1 MNTDQLRVRFPDEK
15 ACRTFFES
23 IIWRNGRFCPHC
35 GFEKTYRLSGETS
48 RPGLYECGSCKLQ
61 FTVTTKTPMHSTK
74 LCLWKWLMAM
84 YYIVNSSKGV
94 SSVYLAKWIGV
105 TQKTAWKI
113 GHAVREMMEPAAVSN
128 PVLSGIVE
136 LDEKYFGGKPRYQ
149 KGVKHKRGKGTG
161 KQGVLVAVE
170 RKGSVRSAL
179 IASDKAADIS
189 PWIEHFVQKE
199 AHLMTDEN
207 LAYRKIG
214 KQFASH
220 SWVTHSMKEFA
231 REDVYNNT
239 AESFSC
245 LLERAKL
252 GVFHHVSKKHLTRY
266 LNEIGF
272 RWDHRFPAEKV
283 TKKGTKKIV
292 MVSIPVIAKLKSLLT
307 RAFGRQLRQTKN
319 GGILKL
325 APARIGSCQPFFG
338 I

>member
-1 MNTDQLRVRFPDEK
+1 
-15 ACRTFFES
+15 
-23 IIWRNGRFCPHC
+23 
-35 GFEKTYRLSGETS
+35 
-48 RPGLYECGSCKLQ
+48 
-61 FTVTTKTPMHSTK
+61 
-74 LCLWKWLMAM
+74 
-84 YYIVNSSKGV
+84 
-94 SSVYLAKWIGV
+94 
-105 TQKTAWKI
+105 
-113 GHAVREMMEPAAVSN
+113 
-128 PVLSGIVE
+128 
-136 LDEKYFGGKPRYQ
+136 
-149 KGVKHKRGKGTG
+149 
-161 KQGVLVAVE
+161 
-170 RKGSVRSAL
+170 
-179 IASDKAADIS
+179 
-189 PWIEHFVQKE
+189 
-199 AHLMTDEN
+199 MTDEN

-239 AESFSC
+239 AESFSS

-307 RAFGRQLRQTKN
+307 RAFGKQLRQTKN

-325 APARIGSCQPFFG
+325 APARIGCCQPFFG